1 MGTTYFSQIRIRAV
15 WTSAGSVS
23 VDFPPSLT
31 QHLCLHNH
39 AICSPYQISP
49 RPIMSHARGLLTP
62 LMVTAIGIGTGKITL
77 SLSTFRNRQL
87 TSIQASRYL
96 TQPSSKTRS
105 RKKPSSTSY
114 PLLSRTRPPA
124 EYKHRLVLTGMSK
137 SKKST
142 LLPHRPKSRFARRR
156 RLSRMP
162 RELLGSPRMRK
173 GGPKCRAVNSVSLWI
188 RSAGLVC
195 RSTISLLLRRQR
207 DVPSG

>member
-1 MGTTYFSQIRIRAV
+1 
-15 WTSAGSVS
+15 
-23 VDFPPSLT
+23 
-31 QHLCLHNH
+31 
-39 AICSPYQISP
+39 
-49 RPIMSHARGLLTP
+49 MSHARGLLTP

-77 SLSTFRNRQL
+77 SLSTFGNRQL

-96 TQPSSKTRS
+96 TQPSSKTRN

-114 PLLSRTRPPA
+114 ESLSHTRPPA
-124 EYKHRLVLTGMSK
+124 EYKNRVFLTGMSK
-137 SKKST
+137 STTST
-142 LLPHRPKSRFARRR
+142 LLLPHRPKSRFARRR

-195 RSTISLLLRRQR
+195 RSTNTVLQRSHR
-207 DVPSG
+207 DVPCG